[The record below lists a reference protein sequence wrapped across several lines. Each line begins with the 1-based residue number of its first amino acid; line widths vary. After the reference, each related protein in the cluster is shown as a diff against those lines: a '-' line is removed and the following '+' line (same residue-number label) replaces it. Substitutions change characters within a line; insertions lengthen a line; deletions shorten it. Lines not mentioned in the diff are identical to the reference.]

1 MPLEHELALLKAE
14 EFAAKGKQVSYKL
27 SWYIAQADSL
37 NRLIWLMMKANR
49 SREEIITFLDVSNGF
64 WEISMKVHGGGG
76 TEASMV
82 EVLEQLAEVRAKK
95 FKNPELRKD
104 EELFEKDSHL
114 RLTEKATAIEIF
126 LTESQYSPERIAEL
140 VGISVSRVSEIK
152 EILNARSS
160 GNGS

>member
-14 EFAAKGKQVSYKL
+14 EFAAEGKQVSYKL
-27 SWYIAQADSL
+27 SWYIAQAESL

-95 FKNPELRKD
+95 FKNNRT
-104 EELFEKDSHL
+104 FHSNV
-114 RLTEKATAIEIF
+114 F
-126 LTESQYSPERIAEL
+126 LMNRIWGVINRNVDGGRRYVRQL
-140 VGISVSRVSEIK
+140 G
-152 EILNARSS
+152 
-160 GNGS
+160 